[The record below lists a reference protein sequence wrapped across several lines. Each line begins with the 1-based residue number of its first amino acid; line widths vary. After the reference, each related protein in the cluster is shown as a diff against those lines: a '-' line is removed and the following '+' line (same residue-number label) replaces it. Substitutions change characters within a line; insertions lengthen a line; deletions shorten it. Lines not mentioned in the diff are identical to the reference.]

1 MPKKKVVRTRRREKK
16 HVTVGQAHIQS
27 TFNNTVVS
35 LTDAQGNVLA
45 WGSAGSQGFKG
56 SRKSTPF
63 AAQITAEATAR
74 RAMPPGMHTQVRR
87 RKVSDYGIQL
97 RAKQRARRIYF
108 LLEGQFRLYFDRA
121 AKMAGVTG
129 LNLLRL
135 LETRLDNVVYRVG
148 FASSRRDARQIVS
161 HRHITV
167 NGRIVNIPP
176 YPVRVGDTI
185 AIKEKSKEIERI
197 KNALDAGEQRT
208 VAPWL
213 SLDKDN
219 MTAKVVAQPGRDDTD
234 QTIQEQLIGAFCSG

>member
-1 MPKKKVVRTRRREKK
+1 MGKYQGAVCRHCRREGVKL
-16 HVTVGQAHIQS
+16 
-27 TFNNTVVS
+27 F
-35 LTDAQGNVLA
+35 L
-45 WGSAGSQGFKG
+45 KG
-56 SRKSTPF
+56 EKCYTKC
-63 AAQITAEATAR
+63 TLDR

-148 FASSRRDARQIVS
+148 FAASRRDARQIVS
-161 HRHITV
+161 HKHVTV
-167 NGRIVNIPP
+167 NGKVVNIPS
-176 YPVRVGDTI
+176 YAVRVGDVVAI
-185 AIKEKSKEIERI
+185 AQSSKEVERI
-197 KNALDAGEQRT
+197 KTALDVGEQRP
-208 VAPWL
+208 VVPWL

-219 MTAKVVAQPGRDDTD
+219 MTAKCTAQPGRDDMD
-234 QTIQEQLIGAFCSG
+234 QTIQEQLIVEFYSR